1 MAVLEPGAAARSSLF
16 LWALRVAGGVVLFV
30 AVRAA
35 RWNGPRSPG
44 LPASDLF
51 VLLIGALV
59 LGAIVAT
66 SFGLRRRRASKTAEL
81 PVGVGATIDG
91 ASSLVIAGV
100 VGAIYLF
107 ATLDFPMN

>member
-1 MAVLEPGAAARSSLF
+1 MTPAS
-16 LWALRVAGGVVLFV
+16 WAFRVAGGVALFA

-44 LPASDLF
+44 LPASDVF

-66 SFGLRRRRASKTAEL
+66 SFGLRCRRAARTAGL
-81 PVGVGATIDG
+81 PAGVGATVDG
-91 ASSLVIAGV
+91 AAALVIAGV

-107 ATLDFPMN
+107 ATLDFPMD